1 MSKQILV
8 LPGDGIGPEIMAEAV
23 KVLELANDRFQLGFE
38 LAEDVIGG
46 AAIDKHGVP
55 LADQTLQ
62 RARQADAVL
71 LGAVGGPKW
80 DRIERDI
87 RPERGLLKIRS
98 QLGLFANL
106 RPAILYPATGRGLQ
120 PEAGSGRRAGHPH
133 RPRTDRRHHLASPRE
148 QRVLE
153 NGERQAY
160 DTLPYSES
168 EIRRIARVGFD
179 MARVR
184 NNRLCSVD
192 KANVLASSQLWR
204 EVVEEVAKD
213 YPDVELS
220 HMYVDNAA
228 MQLVRAP
235 KQFDVMVTDNIVRR
249 HPVG

>member
-106 RPAILYPATGRGLQ
+106 RPAILYPQ
-120 PEAGSGRRAGHPH
+120 
-133 RPRTDRRHHLASPRE
+133 LA
-148 QRVLE
+148 
-153 NGERQAY
+153 A
-160 DTLPYSES
+160 
-168 EIRRIARVGFD
+168 
-179 MARVR
+179 
-184 NNRLCSVD
+184 
-192 KANVLASSQLWR
+192 ASSLKP
-204 EVVEEVAKD
+204 EVVAGLD
-213 YPDVELS
+213 IL
-220 HMYVDNAA
+220 
-228 MQLVRAP
+228 
-235 KQFDVMVTDNIVRR
+235 IVRELTGGIYYGKIGR
-249 HPVG
+249 AHV